1 MHTKCSAIKIQ
12 FYSNV
17 IFDQKNVTWNR
28 GCTCSAWYVYV
39 VCCVHSYA
47 LRSAQLTLKINGGFY
62 LQFYPK
68 FLFLLFKIPLSLHW
82 KMIVC
87 KVHSHSPCE
96 HLRMNTLVKD
106 NTSIIL
112 NMEPTISALFVRYSC
127 AIVQFCWSTF
137 SLRYS
142 YVFVHYMRI
151 IKHKSISA
159 LLFLLLLL
167 LSFSATCL
175 CVGFVLIFGS

>member
-17 IFDQKNVTWNR
+17 IFDQKNVTWSR

-62 LQFYPK
+62 LQLYPK
-68 FLFLLFKIPLSLHW
+68 FLFLLFKISFITALKNDCMQSAFALAMW
-82 KMIVC
+82 A
-87 KVHSHSPCE
+87 SENE
-96 HLRMNTLVKD
+96 HTRE
-106 NTSIIL
+106 SIIS
-112 NMEPTISALFVRYSC
+112 NMKPTISALFVRYSC

-159 LLFLLLLL
+159 LLFLLLL
-167 LSFSATCL
+167 SFAATCL